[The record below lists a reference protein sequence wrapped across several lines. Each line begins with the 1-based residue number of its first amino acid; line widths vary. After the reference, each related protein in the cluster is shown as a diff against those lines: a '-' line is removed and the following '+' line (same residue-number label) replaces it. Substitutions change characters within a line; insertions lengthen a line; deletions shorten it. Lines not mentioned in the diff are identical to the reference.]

1 MMSMAA
7 TRLASQLSDPQE
19 LERRLGTVG
28 YKDTTRGFLLGT
40 ALDVVRGQAN
50 PESFKRCV
58 DAAGSGSF
66 TAFFSYPVSAL
77 LKLSYTAARALAPFH
92 GSFEG
97 AMHHL
102 GFRAAPRFLEST
114 TGRMLM
120 SLVGK
125 DPTRLIDS
133 MPTAYKTAWDHGTCA
148 LKWLGPRAG
157 RLSYTNALPFAYFA
171 GSMQQVLS
179 SAKLR
184 GTVVGRQV
192 SLTECTVEFTWE
204 EGQG

>member
-1 MMSMAA
+1 MMGISTAA
-7 TRLASQLSDPQE
+7 ASTWSLSAQQE

-28 YKDTTRGFLLGT
+28 YKDTTRGFLFGT
-40 ALDVVRGQAN
+40 ALEVVKGQASR
-50 PESFKRCV
+50 EAYQRCV
-58 DAAGSGSF
+58 EAAGAGSF
-66 TAFFSYPVSAL
+66 TAFFSYPVSTL
-77 LKLSYTAARALAPFH
+77 LKLSYAAARTLAPYH
-92 GSFEG
+92 GGFEN
-97 AMHHL
+97 AMQYL

-133 MPTAYKTAWDHGTCA
+133 MPTAYKTAWDHGGCA

-157 RLSYTNALPFAYFA
+157 RLSYTNALPHPYFA

-192 SLTECTVEFTWE
+192 SLTECTVEFAWE
-204 EGQG
+204 